1 MRCITV
7 ITIENFDMVDV
18 RVGTVISVTI
28 NKKARKPAYKVTLDF
43 GPELGEKTSS
53 AQLTELYRPE
63 DLLGKQLVCCV
74 NLEPMRIG
82 SVKSEVRILGTDSGQ
97 GVVLLAPMEP
107 VKNGDR
113 VF

>member
-1 MRCITV
+1 M
-7 ITIENFDMVDV
+7 ITIEDFDKVDI
-18 RVGTVISVTI
+18 RVGTVVSVTI

-43 GPELGEKTSS
+43 GSEFGEKTSS

-74 NLEPMRIG
+74 NLEPMHIG
-82 SVKSEVRILGTDSGQ
+82 SVKSEVRILGTDSQQ
-97 GVVLLAPMEP
+97 GVVLLQPVEP
-107 VKNGDR
+107 VKNGDK